1 MLIAAVSLVV
11 LGLAAETAPHASL
24 DRTAVRFYAPETG
37 GADRPL
43 YIYERTL
50 AFETRLEAMTDQ
62 GAPTG
67 EPYPEREVRAAMEH
81 DVAEQMLAS
90 LGQKLIDD
98 SPADQRP
105 VQSEIDG
112 VLQDVTAALI
122 ERYGGRGSI
131 DAAAAAEQIGGAEVD
146 ALIHRGAF
154 AAWYLDRII
163 TPIFH
168 PTDEQLREVYRTA
181 NHPYRGQRFEQVHDA
196 LERWFV
202 VDRVRVAEGAFLQAA
217 RSHVKIVVTP

>member
-11 LGLAAETAPHASL
+11 LGLAAEAEPHPAI

-37 GADRPL
+37 GTDHPL
-43 YIYERTL
+43 YILERTL
-50 AFETRLEAMTDQ
+50 AFETRLEAMTDP
-62 GAPTG
+62 GAPAG
-67 EPYPEREVRAAMEH
+67 EPYPERELRSAMEH

-112 VLQDVTAALI
+112 VLRDVTAAI
-122 ERYGGRGSI
+122 VERFGGRARI
-131 DAAAAAEQIGGAEVD
+131 DAAAAAELLESEEVD
-146 ALIHRGAF
+146 ALITRGAF
-154 AAWYLDRII
+154 ATWYLDRII
-163 TPIFH
+163 TPILH
-168 PTDEQLREVYRTA
+168 PTDEQLREVYRAA
-181 NHPYRGQRFEQVHDA
+181 NHPYRGQRFEQVHDQ

-202 VDRVRVAEGAFLQAA
+202 VDRVRAAEAAFLQAA
-217 RSHVKIVVTP
+217 RSHVKIIVTP